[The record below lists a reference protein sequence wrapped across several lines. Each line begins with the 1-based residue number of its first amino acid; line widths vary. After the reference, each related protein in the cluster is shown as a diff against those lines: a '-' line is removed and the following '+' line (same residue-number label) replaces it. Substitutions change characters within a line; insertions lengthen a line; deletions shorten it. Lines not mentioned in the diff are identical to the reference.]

1 MRGPHGA
8 GSRTEQDRLGDAGA
22 DAGLGPAPHAVDVA
36 QPPPQPPPAGP
47 PDGGEKRDFAHF

>member
-8 GSRTEQDRLGDAGA
+8 GSRTVQDRLGDAGA

-36 QPPPQPPPAGP
+36 PAPAATAGP
-47 PDGGEKRDFAHF
+47 PAGGEKRDFARF